1 MVQMLSRIAESL
13 ITNDQPNNYQDV
25 ATSWLA
31 ALFIIA
37 ASWMTV
43 MLLAEV
49 LQRGRYPDEG
59 RHMWGTMK
67 TLGWIAAGL
76 VPVLVTVCAVFFY
89 SLDFQLVVGQPGLY
103 KGIFVSGF
111 IYVSMML
118 AGHLFGNLRRDLYH
132 I

>member
-1 MVQMLSRIAESL
+1 MFQTLTRIAEWL
-13 ITNDQPNNYQDV
+13 ITNDQPNNYQEV

-43 MLLAEV
+43 MLLAEIV
-49 LQRGRYPDEG
+49 QRKRYSDE
-59 RHMWGTMK
+59 RRYMWGTMK
-67 TLGWIAAGL
+67 TLGWIALGL
-76 VPVLVTVCAVFFY
+76 VPVLVTVCVVFFN

-103 KGIFVSGF
+103 KGIFLAGL